1 MNRPEPG
8 EVMVNIDIVS
18 IIKQVYKIIVNN
30 IYITSSKMQ

>member
-8 EVMVNIDIVS
+8 EEIVKIDLVG

>member
-8 EVMVNIDIVS
+8 EEIVNIDLIG
-18 IIKQVYKIIVNN
+18 IINLVYKIIVYN